1 LVVRV
6 GRGVNRLSSQARR
19 NRAKTSVTGLLYVE
33 AVMPTRLKPTRLE
46 YVVDGVRLRAQLSAA
61 ALENLGDEL
70 AQRKAALEVLKA
82 ALFRGRMIA
91 KERLDNG
98 AGGIET
104 ARLLSGVTDEV
115 VSALWD
121 FTTVHV
127 FRARN
132 PTEGERLALMAVG
145 GYGRGTLAPFSD
157 IDLLFVRPYK
167 QTAHA
172 ESVIEFMLYALWDL
186 GFKVGHA
193 SRTVEECVKLAR
205 EDFTIRTSIL
215 EARRLTGDEALA
227 ADLLRRFEVD
237 VVRGTGAEFVAA
249 KLKERDERHA
259 RAGASRYMVEPNI
272 KEGKGGLRD
281 LNTLFW
287 IAQYLHPGQSM
298 EKVLQL
304 EMFERREVRTFIQ
317 AFDFLWAVRGHLHF
331 ATGRPEERLSFDL
344 QPELARRMGYGDRG
358 DAPAV
363 ERFMRRYFLIAKDVG
378 ALTRVFA
385 AKLEAEQ
392 FKSHPRGISRF
403 IRGRQVKRKPLDEP
417 GFHEV
422 GGRLDVDPGLFDA
435 DPINLLRLFRI
446 ADQRNLDLHP
456 DAFTM
461 ASRAATRLTSA
472 VRRDPVAAKVFLDIL
487 ARGRDPRTTL
497 TLMTE
502 AGVLGRYL
510 PEFGRIVAQMQFNM
524 YHSYTVDEH
533 TLRAV
538 GIIAEVAAGRMAED
552 HPLATAIMPLIVDR
566 DALFLA
572 MLLHDTGKGGA
583 GGQEVAGARAARQ
596 ACERLGLERP
606 KIELVAWLVEHH
618 LVMSDYAQKRDVS
631 DPRTVADFARI
642 VQTPERLRLLLVLTV
657 ADIRAVGPGV
667 WNGWKGQLLRELYAA
682 TEAVF
687 RGGRGSD
694 AAAAMRRY
702 QENAAYDARVRLA
715 RSDPSAEAW
724 GDAMED
730 AYFTAFTDAEVLTQ
744 ARLARSAGPEGAAA
758 EARVRH
764 DLNASEVVVAAADRP
779 RLFVDLTEAL
789 TATGANVVGAR
800 VFTSRSGQAL
810 DVFYVQDVTGAP
822 LGGSDPRALDRLA
835 DALSAAA
842 RGERPARE
850 PRRTDLGRTAAFAI
864 TPTVMLDND
873 ASEAATVVEAS
884 GRDRPGL
891 LASLA
896 RTLAD
901 ADLLI
906 TSAHID
912 GYGERAVDAFYVT
925 DAEGAKITDAR
936 RGAGLRALLLAALA
950 DDADTA
956 PSRRVNLQ
964 RARASVAR

>member
-1 LVVRV
+1 MV
-6 GRGVNRLSSQARR
+6 
-19 NRAKTSVTGLLYVE
+19 
-33 AVMPTRLKPTRLE
+33 TRLKPTRLE
-46 YVVDGVRLRAQLSAA
+46 YVVDGVRLRALLSAA
-61 ALENLGDEL
+61 ALENLGDEV

-91 KERLDNG
+91 KERLENG

-104 ARLLSGVTDEV
+104 ARLISGVTDEV
-115 VSALWD
+115 ISALWD

-172 ESVIEFMLYALWDL
+172 ESVIEYMLYALWDL

-193 SRTVEECVKLAR
+193 SRTVEECVRLSR

-215 EARRLTGDEALA
+215 EGRRLVGDESLA
-227 ADLLRRFEVD
+227 GDLLRRFQSD
-237 VVRGTGAEFVAA
+237 VIKGTGAEFVAA
-249 KLKERDERHA
+249 KLKERDERHD
-259 RAGASRYMVEPNI
+259 RAGASRYMVEPNV

-287 IAQYLHPGQSM
+287 IAQYLHPGESL
-298 EKVLQL
+298 ERILQFD
-304 EMFERREVRTFIQ
+304 MFERREVRAFIQ
-317 AFDFLWAVRGHLHF
+317 AFDFLWAVRSHLHF
-331 ATGRPEERLSFDL
+331 ATGRPEERLSFDV

-363 ERFMRRYFLIAKDVG
+363 ERFMRRYFLIAKEVG
-378 ALTRVFA
+378 SLTRVFA
-385 AKLEAEQ
+385 AKLEADQ
-392 FKSHPRGISRF
+392 VKLAPKGISRF
-403 IRGRQVKRKPLDEP
+403 LPGRKVVRKPLDEP
-417 GFHEV
+417 GFHEEA
-422 GGRLDVDPGLFDA
+422 GRLDVGAGTFEA
-435 DPINLLRLFRI
+435 DPVNLLRLFSI
-446 ADQRNLDLHP
+446 ADTRNLDLHP
-456 DAFTM
+456 DAFTK
-461 ASRAATRLTSA
+461 ASRATGLITSA

-487 ARGRDPRTTL
+487 ARGRDPQRTL
-497 TLMTE
+497 GLMTE

-538 GIIAEVAAGRMAED
+538 GVISDIAAGRLPVD
-552 HPLATAIMPLIVDR
+552 HPLATAIMPLIVDHE
-566 DALFLA
+566 ALFLA

-596 ACERLGLERP
+596 ACERLGLERA

-618 LVMSDYAQKRDVS
+618 LVMSDTAQKRDIA
-631 DPRTVADFARI
+631 DPRTVSDFARI

-667 WNGWKGQLLRELYAA
+667 WNGWKGQLLRELYTA

-694 AAAAMRRY
+694 AAAALRRY

-715 RSDPSAEAW
+715 KVDPGAEPW

-730 AYFTAFTDAEVLTQ
+730 AYFTAFDDREVLIH
-744 ARLARSAGPEGAAA
+744 AGLSLAAGAGRGSAA
-758 EARVRH
+758 EGRVRA
-764 DLNASEVVVAAADRP
+764 DLNASEVVIAAADRP
-779 RLFVDLTEAL
+779 RLFVDLAEAI
-789 TATGANVVGAR
+789 TAAGANIVGAR
-800 VFTSRSGQAL
+800 VFTSRQNQAL
-810 DVFYVQDVTGAP
+810 DVFYVQDVTGEPFGAI
-822 LGGSDPRALDRLA
+822 DPRALSRLA
-835 DALSAAA
+835 ESLAAAA
-842 RGERPARE
+842 RGEPHGRE
-850 PRRTDLGRTAAFAI
+850 PRRKDLSRAAAFAI
-864 TPTVMLDND
+864 TPAVMLDND
-873 ASEAATVVEAS
+873 ASETATVVEAS

-901 ADLLI
+901 TGLVI

-912 GYGERAVDAFYVT
+912 GYGERAVDAFYVV
-925 DAEGAKITDAR
+925 DEHGAKITDAR
-936 RGAGLRALLLAALA
+936 KGNALKAALLAALNA
-950 DDADTA
+950 DEAESAKARRAD
-956 PSRRVNLQ
+956 LQ
-964 RARASVAR
+964 QARASNAR